1 MHSKRGFIRAARAAA
16 AISGALLG
24 LSGAA
29 LAQDPATFYKGRNVD
44 LIVASPA
51 GGGFDAYAR
60 IIARHMGKYMAG
72 PPNFVI
78 RNMPGAGARNA
89 TTYLADVA
97 ARDGTVILAN
107 QPGALVEPILG
118 DPKQVFYKPL
128 EFQYIG
134 SAEAFTSL
142 CLMRTDSPVKSYAEL
157 HEKEAIF
164 GGDQI
169 GSTTHDHTVMFRK
182 LSGAKMKMITG
193 YKGTS
198 DLVLAI
204 QRNEIEG
211 FCGYAWSSLF
221 ARSPDLITKGTT
233 RIINQI
239 ALSPHAA
246 ADKAGVPNALAFV
259 KDPLNKKAMELIA
272 TVQEFGRPY
281 LVHGAVPLDRVEAL
295 RTAFDATMK
304 DKDYIDDVEKARLE
318 VSPRTGAE
326 VRELLRR
333 VIEAPREVQER
344 ARWSITSD

>member
-1 MHSKRGFIRAARAAA
+1 MPVRSPFKAATVLLAAA
-16 AISGALLG
+16 LI
-24 LSGAA
+24 AA
-29 LAQDPATFYKGRNVD
+29 PAAAQDAATFYKGRNLD
-44 LIVASPA
+44 IIVASPP

-60 IIARHMGKYMAG
+60 IIARHMPKYMAG

-97 ARDGTVILAN
+97 ARDGSVMLAN

-118 DPKQVFYKPL
+118 DPKQVLYKPL

-142 CLMRTDSPVKSYAEL
+142 CLMRTDSPVKSFAEL

-169 GSTTHDHTVMFRK
+169 GSTTHDHTLMFK
-182 LSGAKMKMITG
+182 NLSKAKIKMITG

-204 QRNEIEG
+204 QRKEIEG

-221 ARSPDLITKGTT
+221 ARSPDLVNKGIT
-233 RIINQI
+233 RMINQI
-239 ALSPHAA
+239 ALTPHPEAA
-246 ADKAGVPNALAFV
+246 KAGVPMALDFV
-259 KDPLNKKAMELIA
+259 KDPLDRKAMELIA

-281 LVHGAVPLDRVEAL
+281 LVHAAVPADRVAAL
-295 RTAFDATMK
+295 RSAFDATMK
-304 DKDYIDDVEKARLE
+304 DKDYIEEVEKAKLD
-318 VSPRTGAE
+318 VSPRTGAQ
-326 VRELLRR
+326 VHELLRK
-333 VIEAPREVQER
+333 VLEAPKDVQAR
-344 ARWSITSD
+344 ARWSISTP

>member
-1 MHSKRGFIRAARAAA
+1 MKSRFSAIASAATGCLAGLIAT
-16 AISGALLG
+16 GA
-24 LSGAA
+24 S
-29 LAQDPATFYKGRNVD
+29 AQDAATFYKGRNFD
-44 LIVASPA
+44 IIVASPP

-60 IIARHMGKYMAG
+60 IIARHIVKYMPG

-89 TTYLADVA
+89 TTYIADVA
-97 ARDGTVILAN
+97 ARDGTVMLAN

-128 EFQYIG
+128 DFQYIG

-142 CLMRTDSPVKSYAEL
+142 CLMRTDSAVKSYAEL

-182 LSGAKMKMITG
+182 LSGAKIKMITG

-204 QRNEIEG
+204 QRKEIDG

-221 ARSPDLITKGTT
+221 ARSPDLVNKGAT
-233 RIINQI
+233 RIVNQI
-239 ALSPHAA
+239 ALTPHAA
-246 ADKAGVPNALAFV
+246 ADKAGVPNALDFV

-281 LVHGAVPLDRVEAL
+281 LVHGAVPADRVAAL

-304 DKDYIDDVEKARLE
+304 DKDYVEEVEKARLE
-318 VSPRTGAE
+318 VSPRTGAQ
-326 VRELLRR
+326 VQELLRR
-333 VIEAPREVQER
+333 VLEAPKEVQER
-344 ARWSITSD
+344 ARWGITLE

>member
-1 MHSKRGFIRAARAAA
+1 MASGPRRATAGG
-16 AISGALLG
+16 I
-24 LSGAA
+24 AA
-29 LAQDPATFYKGRNVD
+29 LASLAVTMGTAVAQDAASFYRGRNIDV
-44 LIVASPA
+44 IVASPP

-60 IIARHMGKYMAG
+60 IVSKHIVKYMAG
-72 PPNFVI
+72 PPNFVV

-89 TTYLADVA
+89 TTYMADVA
-97 ARDGTVILAN
+97 ARDGTVLLAT

-118 DPKQVFYKPL
+118 DPKQIAYKPL

-142 CLMRTDSPVKSYAEL
+142 CLMHTDSQVKTYAEL

-182 LSGAKMKMITG
+182 LSNAKIKMITG
-193 YKGTS
+193 YKGTQ
-198 DLVLAI
+198 DLVLAL
-204 QRNEIEG
+204 QRKEVEG

-221 ARSPDLITKGTT
+221 SRTPDLITKGTA
-233 RIINQI
+233 RIVNQL
-239 ALSPHAA
+239 ALTPHPA
-246 ADKAGVPNALAFV
+246 ADKAGVPNALNFV
-259 KDPLNKKAMELIA
+259 KDPLNKKAMELVA
-272 TVQEFGRPY
+272 TVQEFGRPF
-281 LVHGAVPLDRVEAL
+281 LVHGAVPADRVAAI

-304 DKDYIDDVEKARLE
+304 DKDYIDEVEKARLE

-333 VIEAPREVQER
+333 VLEAPKDVQER
-344 ARWSITSD
+344 ARWSITSDGG

>member
-1 MHSKRGFIRAARAAA
+1 MQSERIFFRASRATAGM
-16 AISGALLG
+16 SGALFCLTG
-24 LSGAA
+24 VAA
-29 LAQDPATFYKGRNVD
+29 AQDPAGFYKGKNVD
-44 LIVASPA
+44 IVVASPA

-60 IIARHMGKYMAG
+60 IIARHIVKYMPG

-78 RNMPGAGARNA
+78 KNMPGAGARNA

-118 DPKQVFYKPL
+118 DAKQVFYKPL

-182 LSGAKMKMITG
+182 LSGAKIKMITG

-221 ARSPDLITKGTT
+221 ARSPDLVNKGTT
-233 RIINQI
+233 RIVNQI
-239 ALSPHAA
+239 ALTPHAA
-246 ADKAGVPNALAFV
+246 ADKAGVPNAINFV

-281 LVHGAVPLDRVEAL
+281 LVHGAVPADRVAAL
-295 RTAFDATMK
+295 RSAFDATMQ
-304 DKDYIDDVEKARLE
+304 DKDYIDEVVKARLE
-318 VSPRTGAE
+318 VSPRTGAQ
-326 VRELLRR
+326 VHELLRR
-333 VIEAPREVQER
+333 VLEAPKEVQER
-344 ARWSITSD
+344 ARWSITLE

>member
-1 MHSKRGFIRAARAAA
+1 MKSRFSAMATLAAGCVAGLVSTGAAA
-16 AISGALLG
+16 
-24 LSGAA
+24 
-29 LAQDPATFYKGRNVD
+29 QDAATFYKGRNIDV
-44 LIVASPA
+44 LVASPP

-60 IIARHMGKYMAG
+60 IITRHMVRHMAG

-89 TTYLADVA
+89 TTYMSDVG
-97 ARDGTVILAN
+97 ARDGTVLLAT

-118 DPKQVFYKPL
+118 DPKTIAYKPL
-128 EFQYIG
+128 DFQYIG

-142 CLMRTDSPVKSYAEL
+142 CLMRTDSPVKTYAEL
-157 HEKEAIF
+157 HEKEVIF

-204 QRNEIEG
+204 QRNEVQG

-221 ARSPDLITKGTT
+221 ARSPDLVNLGTT
-233 RIINQI
+233 RIINQL
-239 ALSPHAA
+239 AVSPHAG
-246 ADKAGVPNALAFV
+246 ADKAGIPNALGFV

-281 LVHGAVPLDRVEAL
+281 LVHGAVPADRVAAL
-295 RTAFDATMK
+295 RAAFDATMK
-304 DKDYIDDVEKARLE
+304 DKDYIDEIIKARLD
-318 VSPRTGAE
+318 VSPRTGAQ
-326 VRELLRR
+326 VRELLRG
-333 VIEAPREVQER
+333 VLEAPKEVQQR